1 LEGIKDTG
9 LAGSGRTSEKEQQ
22 MSRIP
27 TPASIDVAP
36 AAARASLEAVHKQFG
51 VVPNLFRVV
60 ANSPAALE
68 GYLGL
73 NAALAKGTLDA
84 RTRERIALAV
94 AEMNGCNYCLAAH
107 SYLAK
112 NLAKLDDA
120 EIAAS
125 RNGAS
130 GDPKAGAAVRFAG
143 KIVAARGHVSDA
155 DLEAVRQAGFDDA
168 QIIEIVLHVALNT
181 LTNYVNEV
189 AGTAIDFPMVPAARK
204 AA

>member
-1 LEGIKDTG
+1 
-9 LAGSGRTSEKEQQ
+9 
-22 MSRIP
+22 
-27 TPASIDVAP
+27 
-36 AAARASLEAVHKQFG
+36 

-73 NAALAKGTLDA
+73 NTALSKGALDA
-84 RTRERIALAV
+84 QTRERIALTV
-94 AEMNGCNYCLAAH
+94 AEINGCNYCLSAH

-112 NLAKLDDA
+112 NVAKLDDA
-120 EIAAS
+120 EIAAN

-130 GDPKAGAAVRFAG
+130 GDSKADFAVRFAT

-155 DLEAVRQAGFDDA
+155 DLKAVRQAGFDDA

-189 AGTAIDFPMVPAARK
+189 AGTAIDFPEVPVARK
-204 AA
+204 VA